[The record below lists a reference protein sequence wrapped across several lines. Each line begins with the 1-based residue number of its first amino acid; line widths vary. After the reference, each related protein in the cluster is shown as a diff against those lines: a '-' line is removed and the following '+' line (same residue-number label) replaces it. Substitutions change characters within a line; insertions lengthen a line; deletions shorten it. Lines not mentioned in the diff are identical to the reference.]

1 MKLLSRHSLF
11 SPFVCLSDRFG
22 PTSAWRATVTQESRQ
37 KDHSVLMQG
46 TFIQLVGW
54 VECYLADIEWTEF
67 TFHVVSR
74 GMFFSYLKESAFICR
89 AWHETRC
96 VIQSNYDTV
105 EPQSWARWTRL
116 KTIHF
121 RIDFVRWCKY
131 VSFFLVFS
139 FFFIR
144 HLTSW
149 TRYRRKSPFKLVP
162 AKLFPQKTLACQLRI
177 GPTGG
182 ADSLWIVGFG
192 HAPVRS

>member
-139 FFFIR
+139 FFFYSASNIM
-144 HLTSW
+144 
-149 TRYRRKSPFKLVP
+149 
-162 AKLFPQKTLACQLRI
+162 
-177 GPTGG
+177 
-182 ADSLWIVGFG
+182 DSLQTQITVQISPSKIISPKNTRLP
-192 HAPVRS
+192 AENRSDRRSR